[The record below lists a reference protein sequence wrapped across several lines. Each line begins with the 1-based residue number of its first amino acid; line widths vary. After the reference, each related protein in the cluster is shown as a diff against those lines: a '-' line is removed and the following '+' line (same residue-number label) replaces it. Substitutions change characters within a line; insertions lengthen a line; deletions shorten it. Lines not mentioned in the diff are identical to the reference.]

1 MDSQKPKKYSK
12 SKSLIIPNTL
22 KRSML
27 IRKIQKVAV
36 VIIAATVI
44 TIAIIGLVQMVHK
57 QKVNQDK
64 LNELIKNE
72 QKLKDDSLKKQ
83 TELEKQIEE
92 LKRQVE
98 AKKQSKLARAALE
111 ASRTVVPTAQAATGT
126 CRDWMIAA
134 GVTDLDNAY
143 TIIMRESGCNP
154 NAVNKSSGACGIPQA
169 LPCSKL
175 GTSDPVEQIKWM
187 QNYVNNRYG
196 GWAGAVS
203 FWNQHHWY

>member
-27 IRKIQKVAV
+27 IRKVQKVAV

-72 QKLKDDSLKKQ
+72 QKLKDESLKKQ

>member
-1 MDSQKPKKYSK
+1 
-12 SKSLIIPNTL
+12 
-22 KRSML
+22 ML
-27 IRKIQKVAV
+27 IRKVQKVAV

-98 AKKQSKLARAALE
+98 AKKQSKLAQAALE